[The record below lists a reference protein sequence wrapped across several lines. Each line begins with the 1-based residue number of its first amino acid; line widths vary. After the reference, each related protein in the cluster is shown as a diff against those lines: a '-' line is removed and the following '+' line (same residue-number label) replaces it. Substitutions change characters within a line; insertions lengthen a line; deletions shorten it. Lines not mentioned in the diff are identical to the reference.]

1 MAREA
6 STWSKEHRL
15 DEGGVEDADDR
26 MPGSQPPAA
35 RISIGAGQA
44 LCVQETFLLAPNLER
59 NKKDP
64 IHNLLGCQR
73 QGLARQ

>member
-6 STWSKEHRL
+6 STWSKKHRL
-15 DEGGVEDADDR
+15 DAGGVEDADDHI
-26 MPGSQPPAA
+26 PGADLLAVHKP
-35 RISIGAGQA
+35 IGAGQA

-73 QGLARQ
+73 QGLASQ

>member
-15 DEGGVEDADDR
+15 DAGGVDGADDHT
-26 MPGSQPPAA
+26 PGPDPLAVHI
-35 RISIGAGQA
+35 RIGAGQA

-73 QGLARQ
+73 QRLARQ